1 MFSGQPWVNVPL
13 HSAVEV
19 FGAFA
24 GIMTG
29 IIMLMR
35 KGEGSVSYSVYI
47 SCGLIAMGILDIFHA
62 SVAPGSLF
70 VWLHSIA
77 VLLGGLFFAMTWLPE
92 GDRQKR
98 IRLILPSAIAAG
110 AVLGMVS
117 VISPESL
124 PAMTAEGKMS
134 TAAISINVVSGIF
147 FLLSAPKFFHGY
159 RSSKN
164 KGDFL
169 FFIVS
174 LFFGLAG
181 FVFYFDSPWQSK
193 WWLWH
198 FIRLTAFIVLF
209 GYVVTVFRNV
219 IASISNSVGIF
230 STISTEIAATITQH
244 ERTASQQASAVN
256 ETTTT
261 IDELGASSRQ
271 TSEQAA
277 SASESAEKSAAM
289 TEEGARAVK
298 EAIEAM
304 GSLND
309 KIGAVAEKILKLGEQ
324 TAQVGSI
331 ANLVKDIAGQT
342 NMLALNAA
350 VEAARAGEHGKG
362 FAVVASEVRKLA
374 DQSRKSAEQAN
385 VLVAEIQKATNST
398 IMKTEEGANTAK
410 DVTALAQK
418 IGGLFNSLS
427 AAASSVYE
435 NAQQVMLNAR
445 QQSAAI
451 SQVVTAMNSVNT
463 GTRETAAGI
472 SQTKIGID
480 RLNEA
485 ALELKKMV

>member
-1 MFSGQPWVNVPL
+1 MKLTVGKKI
-13 HSAVEV
+13 V
-19 FGAFA
+19 FGFGLGVIALVIVSLWAYLAISSIYDDVTRMSQIRDVRRTLIDAEKKHLHWDNALMKAIIDPEAKSVDVQIDPRQCDFGKWYYSENRKEAERLVPVLIQPLANLESAHTRLHQSAERIDELLGKNDRA
-24 GIMTG
+24 GAAASYLSTIALLSREIVESFSNMTD
-29 IIMLMR
+29 IPTRLLD
-35 KGEGSVSYSVYI
+35 EGSLAKKVHFNATAI
-47 SCGLIAMGILDIFHA
+47 GL
-62 SVAPGSLF
+62 
-70 VWLHSIA
+70 
-77 VLLGGLFFAMTWLPE
+77 
-92 GDRQKR
+92 
-98 IRLILPSAIAAG
+98 
-110 AVLGMVS
+110 
-117 VISPESL
+117 
-124 PAMTAEGKMS
+124 
-134 TAAISINVVSGIF
+134 
-147 FLLSAPKFFHGY
+147 
-159 RSSKN
+159 
-164 KGDFL
+164 
-169 FFIVS
+169 VS
-174 LFFGLAG
+174 LFFAVALIIIAYYLSRNITT
-181 FVFYFDSPWQSK
+181 VLKQT
-193 WWLWH
+193 
-198 FIRLTAFIVLF
+198 TASL
-209 GYVVTVFRNV
+209 
-219 IASISNSVGIF
+219 
-230 STISTEIAATITQH
+230 STTATEIASTITQH

-374 DQSRKSAEQAN
+374 DQSKKSAEQASI
-385 VLVAEIQKATNST
+385 LIAEIQKATNST

-427 AAASSVYE
+427 AAANNVYE

-451 SQVVTAMNSVNT
+451 SQVVTAMNSINT

-485 ALELKKMV
+485 AQELKGMV